1 MEPDAA
7 ELLRDRLLNGLDERA
22 RRVKVLEDYYTGDH
36 PQPKPP
42 GKLDPA
48 AFAEAV
54 KAWRSLTRLG
64 VTNWVKLVADAPAN
78 RIAVTGFRF
87 GDAVSG
93 DDDAWRIWQTNHLDA
108 DQALVHDNALQTGQS
123 AVIVWA
129 GPDKEPLITC
139 EHSSQVI
146 VAYEPGSRRRRQAAL
161 KRWQGDDGRIY
172 CTLYLPDEIRKY
184 RTTSTRSGF
193 GQAVDGQNSWEQ
205 RDVPGE
211 AWPLPNPLGIVP
223 VVEFRAN
230 PSLRPSPL
238 GGGVAEFEPVLP
250 IQDRINKTVF
260 DRMVTAESQAFRQRW
275 AIGWDPPRDP
285 ETGLP
290 DPAKTLKASQS
301 LLWGLAGDPSEV
313 KVGEFAQADFSGFLK
328 AVESDVQA
336 MAAISET
343 PPYYLLGGMENIAAE
358 GIIASEAGLIAK
370 TYKHLDQF
378 GESWEEV
385 LSLALRVKGDARADD
400 PSTRV
405 LWRDVE
411 QRTWAQTMDALVKM
425 QALGV
430 PTEELWSRIPNATP
444 PDVARWKAMAAA
456 DALLSPLPIEPVA
469 PVAAE

>member
-1 MEPDAA
+1 MGSEI
-7 ELLRDRLLNGLDERA
+7 EQLRDHLLTGLDERA
-22 RRVKVLEDYYTGDH
+22 RRVQTLEAYYTGDH

-48 AFAEAV
+48 AFREAV
-54 KAWRSLTRLG
+54 AAWRSLTRLG

-87 GDAVSG
+87 GDATSG
-93 DDDAWRIWQTNHLDA
+93 DDDAWRIWQRNHLDA

-123 AVIVWA
+123 AVLVWA
-129 GPDKEPLITC
+129 DADGEPLITC

-146 VAYEPGSRRRRQAAL
+146 VCYEPGSRRLRRAAL

-172 CTLYLPDEIRKY
+172 CTLYTPQAIYKF
-184 RTTSTRSGF
+184 RTTSTR
-193 GQAVDGQNSWEQ
+193 
-205 RDVPGE
+205 PGYE
-211 AWPLPNPLGIVP
+211 PREVLGEVWPLPNTLGVVP

-230 PSLRPSPL
+230 PSLRPSPF
-238 GGGVAEFEPVLP
+238 GGGTAEFEPVLP

-313 KVGEFAQADFSGFLK
+313 KVGEFSQADFTGFLK

-456 DALLSPLPIEPVA
+456 DALLSPLPTEPVA